1 MNGHLKQCA
10 TTGSFAGNQRMTQS
24 IWRAACSGHFC
35 ALYLMDVRTA
45 LLGIEIVLSI
55 EEMIKEGQV

>member
-1 MNGHLKQCA
+1 
-10 TTGSFAGNQRMTQS
+10 MTQT
-24 IWRAACSGHFC
+24 IWRAAGSGHFC

-55 EEMIKEGQV
+55 EEMIKEGQVEVAITVYYLTLNDAGFLVS